1 MPVWYIV
8 TVYDGKTRTKENEI
22 GWQLNFLPFDVIFFE
37 LLDGLIAFSLFQAA
51 KKKKKNRPLSNVWN
65 WTSMYHMKTDLK
77 DKPPIYQVLKIA
89 SVWP

>member
-51 KKKKKNRPLSNVWN
+51 KKKKKIGPCQ
-65 WTSMYHMKTDLK
+65 MYEIGLQCITWKRT
-77 DKPPIYQVLKIA
+77 
-89 SVWP
+89 